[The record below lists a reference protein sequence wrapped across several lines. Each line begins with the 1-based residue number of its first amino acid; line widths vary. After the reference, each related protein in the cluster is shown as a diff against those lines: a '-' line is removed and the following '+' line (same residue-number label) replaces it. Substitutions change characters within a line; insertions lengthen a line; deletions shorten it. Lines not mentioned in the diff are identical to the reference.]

1 MVMIEN
7 DCIGCAASGY
17 PFLGESCRYRNVKN
31 LYCVVCGDYVVKLYC
46 VDDQELCEDCL
57 LEHFETIEL
66 ED

>member
-1 MVMIEN
+1 MVKYEN
-7 DCIGCAASGY
+7 DCIGCAAPGY
-17 PFLGESCRYRNVKN
+17 PRLGESCRYRNVKH
-31 LYCVVCGDYVVKLYC
+31 LCCDDCGDDVEKLYC